1 MKEIILPADSNELN
15 NLFDF
20 IRNSLN
26 SFEVFESL
34 IIHLELAVEEIFINI
49 VNHAFKDSDLE
60 DRNIHVRIEVERD
73 PLKIMITFKDKGI
86 PFNPLKVLDP
96 DTCLDADQRK
106 IGGLGIFI
114 IKKNVD
120 EMYYKYENGE
130 NILTIVKT
138 I

>member
-26 SFEVFESL
+26 SLKVFESL

-60 DRNIHVRIEVERD
+60 DRNIHVIIEVERD
-73 PLKIMITFKDKGI
+73 PLKIMITFEDKGI

-96 DTCLDADQRK
+96 DILLDADQRK

-114 IKKNVD
+114 IKKMWMKCIIN
-120 EMYYKYENGE
+120 MRMGK
-130 NILTIVKT
+130 IF
-138 I
+138 